1 MTDELPR
8 VLREEFTAPMNA
20 LNDSI
25 HALTTFLKVAQIHRP
40 HATTTLDD
48 IMRRLTDTLAEQRI
62 SSDIARTEELR
73 FWPKRSMVSTERPTS

>member
-25 HALTTFLKVAQIHRP
+25 HDLTTFLKDAHIHRAQ
-40 HATTTLDD
+40 ATTTLDD
-48 IMRRLTDTLAEQRI
+48 LMSRLTDTLAEQRT
-62 SSDIARTEELR
+62 SSGIARPEGRR
-73 FWPKRSMVSTERPTS
+73 FWPKRSMVSTQRPTA